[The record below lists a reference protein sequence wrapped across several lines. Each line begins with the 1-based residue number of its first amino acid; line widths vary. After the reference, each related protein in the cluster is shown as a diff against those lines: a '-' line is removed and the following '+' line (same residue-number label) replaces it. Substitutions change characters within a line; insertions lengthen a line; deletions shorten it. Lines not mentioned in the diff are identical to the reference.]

1 MILEPEDYLRLI
13 EKVGDSAQTVIPLH
27 FLLTGQATVLVDD
40 PENLGN
46 VVIRADSQHPM
57 VFCYGDDMGRLLPL
71 LREAGR
77 TRQLWAPAEFAEDI
91 LATAREAYEIP
102 LRMHRVE
109 QKTVSRA
116 PSVPQPEDGIEVRRL
131 DPEDAALMRNAPE
144 ELQWLREGWGTWE
157 RQLREGIIVAAVR
170 GLEVV
175 SAAVTFG
182 RSLRHDDIGVA
193 TSSGRQSKGLCTACG
208 AGIAA
213 AILSEGRV
221 PVWTVA
227 VDNHA
232 SFRVS
237 EKLGFAAEYHAVGIC
252 PEAPAP

>member
-1 MILEPEDYLRLI
+1 MILEPGGYPRLI
-13 EKVGDSAQTVIPLH
+13 DRVGDSARTVIPLH

-40 PENLGN
+40 PEGLGN

-57 VFCYGDDMGRLLPL
+57 VFAYGDDMGKLLPML
-71 LREAGR
+71 QEAGP
-77 TRQLWAPAEFAEDI
+77 TRQLWAPAEIADDI
-91 LATAREAYEIP
+91 LATAQEAYGAS
-102 LRMHRVE
+102 LGMHRVE
-109 QKTVSRA
+109 QKTVSPA
-116 PSVPQPEDGIEVRRL
+116 PSVPQPEEGIQVRRL
-131 DPEDAALMRNAPE
+131 GVEDAALMRKAPE

-170 GLEVV
+170 GLEVA

-193 TSSGRQSKGLCTACG
+193 TSSDSRSMGLCTACG
-208 AGIAA
+208 AGVVS

-237 EKLGFAAEYHAVGIC
+237 EKLGFSTEYHAVGIC
-252 PEAPAP
+252 PEASAQ